1 MEGLQA
7 RFAETLQ
14 KELDQ
19 LIRLE
24 AVLGQE
30 HELLKQ
36 RDTDALSTNS
46 QEKQNLIKSVDALG
60 RDRLGLLQGAGIAID
75 KDSLLTFV
83 NADTTGELPRLWNE
97 LEAVLIRCQKQ
108 NQVNGILLE
117 TGKQTTEQ
125 LLGILLGE
133 GDPKETELYD
143 AKGSTSSSFL
153 NGRSIK
159 V

>member
-7 RFAETLQ
+7 RFAEILQ

-19 LIRLE
+19 LIQLE

-30 HELLKQ
+30 HESLKQ
-36 RDTDALSTNS
+36 RDTDALSKIS
-46 QEKQNLIKSVDALG
+46 QEKQNLIKSIEALG
-60 RDRLGLLQGAGIAID
+60 RDRLAQLQGGGTAID
-75 KDSLLTFV
+75 KESLLSFV
-83 NADTTGELPRLWNE
+83 DAESSGELRRLWNE
-97 LEAVLIRCQKQ
+97 LEAVLLRCQKQ
-108 NQVNGILLE
+108 NQVNGIMLE
-117 TGKQTTEQ
+117 MGKQHTEQ

-133 GDPKETELYD
+133 GDRKETETYD
-143 AKGSTSSSFL
+143 AKGGTSSSFL